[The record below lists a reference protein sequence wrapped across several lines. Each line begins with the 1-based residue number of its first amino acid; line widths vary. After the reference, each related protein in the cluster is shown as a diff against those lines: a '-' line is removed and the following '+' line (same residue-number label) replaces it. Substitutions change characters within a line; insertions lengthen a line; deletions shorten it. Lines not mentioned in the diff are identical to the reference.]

1 MTTFPRGADA
11 GLRSVVHVSR
21 VLPGGRGA
29 SRFFGEIRQQSSIF
43 RIHWS
48 GSPLSFLSPPQP
60 NPHLPLFI
68 VLEPKK
74 LPAYLLGSFRRTDP
88 HHPHSPNTTGD
99 RRRSAVVCH
108 SVFRGQAFLSDPT
121 SVDRSYH
128 GDPPNPSRHVSFRQH
143 HPSCSLRVV
152 RIDPCVTN
160 ANYTERCG
168 EICAVRGG

>member
-1 MTTFPRGADA
+1 MQACAAWCMCPECCPGAEVRHGFSGKSDNSHPSLEYIGQARRSHFFP
-11 GLRSVVHVSR
+11 
-21 VLPGGRGA
+21 
-29 SRFFGEIRQQSSIF
+29 
-43 RIHWS
+43 
-48 GSPLSFLSPPQP
+48 PPQP

-108 SVFRGQAFLSDPT
+108 SVFRRQAFLSDPT

-168 EICAVRGG
+168 EFCAVRGG